1 MEVVILV
8 PVKEQSKAKARMAPL
23 LTAEERAQIAW
34 AMFEDVAQTLAALAP
49 PARIVL
55 ITDSMPAADTARRM
69 NWRVL
74 WETEQ
79 ISESASVDAASA
91 FLAQEGVEAVLRVP
105 ADLPLLRPEDI
116 REIMEPAPGPNSA
129 TLVPSWDRLGTN
141 AVLRAPPLLFPS
153 RFGHNSLVLHTQEAM
168 RARASL
174 RIVENS
180 RIALDVDDA
189 SDIQR
194 FLEVKSD
201 TNTARLLRALEM
213 EERLGRHVV

>member
-8 PVKEQSKAKARMAPL
+8 PVKEQGKAKARMAPL
-23 LTAEERAQIAW
+23 LTVEERAQIAW
-34 AMFEDVAQTLAALAP
+34 AMFEDVARALLALAS
-49 PARIVL
+49 PAQVVL
-55 ITDSMPAADTARRM
+55 VTNSGPAADTARRM
-69 NWRVL
+69 SWRVL

-79 ISESASVDAASA
+79 ITESASVDAASA
-91 FLAQEGVEAVLRVP
+91 LLAQEGVEAVLRVP

-116 REIMEPAPGPNSA
+116 REIMKPPPEPNSA

-153 RFGHNSLVLHTQEAM
+153 RFGHNSLVLHIQEAL
-168 RARASL
+168 RAHAFL
-174 RIVENS
+174 RIAENS

-201 TNTARLLRALEM
+201 TNTARLLRAFEI
-213 EERLGRHVV
+213 EERLGRHVL